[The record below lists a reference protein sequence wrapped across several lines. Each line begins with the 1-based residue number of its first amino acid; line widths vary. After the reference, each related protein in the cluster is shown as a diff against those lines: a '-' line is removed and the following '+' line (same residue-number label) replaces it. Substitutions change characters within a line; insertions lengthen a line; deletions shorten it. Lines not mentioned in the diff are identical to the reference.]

1 MAKNVVLVF
10 QMCVNSCLVEHNCAE
25 ETYYVIFILTSC
37 MHSFIQRYRNMLLPS
52 VCQEIRNLNPVGS
65 LENNVSKGLVVF

>member
-37 MHSFIQRYRNMLLPS
+37 MHSFIYTALQEYVASLCLP
-52 VCQEIRNLNPVGS
+52 RD
-65 LENNVSKGLVVF
+65 